1 MLDDFA
7 DRFNGQRQ
15 TMDLFSFLRY
25 PSATTRSLNMLE
37 QYYQHFLLNQW
48 TTEKGISWSIYISR
62 KTWHQLAACATWW
75 KAGRFC
81 SRLLKIDFEWCW
93 DSLRYTSVMVSSLRV
108 RKHWGLRSQSTKI
121 AGAVFTFQLPK
132 KNKTVV
138 LCCPTTAFEF
148 ILLESCQIPGGY
160 RKLRG
165 FVECCRHIATKHT
178 EGAQTM
184 MIGCW
189 FHHENEWFDTW
200 EWSYKY

>member
-1 MLDDFA
+1 MD
-7 DRFNGQRQ
+7 NGKRHYLVHLYIQENLAPACS
-15 TMDLFSFLRY
+15 MC
-25 PSATTRSLNMLE
+25 NMM
-37 QYYQHFLLNQW
+37 
-48 TTEKGISWSIYISR
+48 KGWEVL
-62 KTWHQLAACATWW
+62 QQ
-75 KAGRFC
+75 
-81 SRLLKIDFEWCW
+81 
-93 DSLRYTSVMVSSLRV
+93 RV

-184 MIGCW
+184 MIGC
-189 FHHENEWFDTW
+189 
-200 EWSYKY
+200 